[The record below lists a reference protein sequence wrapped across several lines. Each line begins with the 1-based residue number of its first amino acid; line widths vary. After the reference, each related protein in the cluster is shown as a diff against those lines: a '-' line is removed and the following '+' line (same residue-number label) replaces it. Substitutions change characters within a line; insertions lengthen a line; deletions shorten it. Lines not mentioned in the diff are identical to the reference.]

1 MIKHALIL
9 VLVVSAMPYYVFSQ
23 LITNTGTSPSGLV
36 QNVLL
41 GPGVTVSNI
50 MYNGS
55 PSSIGSFTA
64 TGTNLGINQGIV
76 MTTGTVLN
84 NGSGPQG
91 PNNQAG
97 AGIDNGA
104 GGSGLLT
111 NLINGVQTYNAAIM
125 EFDFI
130 PYSDTVEFKYVFG
143 SDEYPEFAP
152 PNNSG
157 YNDVFGFFIS
167 GPGIAGIQNI
177 AKLPNNGSIVSINNV
192 NAITNSTYYNF
203 NGDGNTAPYNSNPF
217 YIQYDGFTDVLKAV
231 SKVQCGQTYHLILAV
246 ADVGDGQWD
255 SGIFLEAN
263 SLSSQTPI
271 SINYSI
277 SDTLF
282 NSPSIM
288 AEGCVSAT
296 VSISR
301 ENNLN
306 TTLTIPIQISG
317 TATSGDDYFGVPTS
331 VTFSPGQS
339 NVTFN
344 ITTNPDALNE
354 NQETISLSFLLTDPC
369 GNLTPQTIT
378 LTIQDV
384 QPLNVSINDPLVP
397 CPGDNITL
405 VATVTGG
412 LAPYNY
418 SWSNGQTGNSISLS
432 PTTSGFYSVTVTAQC
447 ASSSAIDTVFVVV
460 PEYQPLEI
468 STSADLS
475 SLCPFVEEV
484 FNVSATGGFGNYS
497 YVWTSNGTFISTLDS
512 ISARPS
518 ATTNYIITVS
528 DECGTS
534 VSDTITYT
542 ILSPPLLTS
551 INEIPEICP
560 GDSVFISVN
569 ATGGFGN
576 YHYYWEATGDTVAGI
591 WVKPFSTTSYIVQ
604 VSDDCQTFSVPA
616 IAQVIVVK
624 PDADFGIFSQNLIEG
639 LPITFQ
645 NLTQNGYVYDWYF
658 SDGGSSILINP
669 SHVFESPG
677 EYTVTLVA
685 TDAKGCVDSI
695 TKPISIYEEFYIY
708 IPNSFFPDG
717 DRYNDF
723 FSGSFVGVKWIKMEI
738 FNRWGESLFYTEDQ
752 DFKWDGTYQN
762 KRVPDGTYTWKLT
775 YKPNRGIDEMM
786 TGHVNVLR

>member
-1 MIKHALIL
+1 M
-9 VLVVSAMPYYVFSQ
+9 FSQ
-23 LITNTGTSPSGLV
+23 LITSTGTSPLGLV

-84 NGSGPQG
+84 TGSGPQG

-111 NLINGVQTYNAAIM
+111 NLINGVQTYNAAIL

-130 PYSDTVEFKYVFG
+130 PYSDTVKFKYVFG

-192 NAITNSTYYNF
+192 NAITNSSFYNF
-203 NGDGNTAPYNSNPF
+203 NGDGNTAPYNSNPY
-217 YIQYDGFTDVLKAV
+217 YIQYDGFTDVLTAV

-271 SINYSI
+271 SINYTI

-282 NSPSIM
+282 SSPSIM

-296 VSISR
+296 VTLSR

-306 TTLTIPIQISG
+306 TTLTIPIQVNG
-317 TATSGDDYFGVPTS
+317 TATNVDDYAGIPAS
-331 VTFSPGQS
+331 VTFQPGQS
-339 NVTFN
+339 QISFN
-344 ITTNPDALNE
+344 ITTNTDLLNE
-354 NQETISLSFLLTDPC
+354 NQESIILSFLLTDPC
-369 GNLTPQTIT
+369 GNLTPQNIT

-384 QPLNVSINDPLVP
+384 QPLIVNINDPVIP

-405 VATVTGG
+405 LASVTGG

-432 PTTSGFYSVTVTAQC
+432 PTTSGLYSVTVTAQC
-447 ASSSAIDTVFVVV
+447 SASSATDTVFVVV
-460 PEYQPLEI
+460 PVYQPLEI
-468 STSADLS
+468 TTSDDLS
-475 SLCPFVEEV
+475 SICPYVDEV
-484 FNVSATGGFGNYS
+484 FNVTASGGSGVYD
-497 YVWTSNGTFISTLDS
+497 YVWTSNGSFISNLDS
-512 ISARPS
+512 INVRP
-518 ATTNYIITVS
+518 AITTNYIITVS
-528 DECGTS
+528 DECGS
-534 VSDTITYT
+534 VVSDTITYT

-551 INEIPEICP
+551 INTIPEICP
-560 GDSVFISVN
+560 GDSAFISVN
-569 ATGGFGN
+569 AIGGYGN
-576 YHYYWEATGDTVAGI
+576 YHYYWEATGDTVPGI
-591 WVKPFSTTSYIVQ
+591 WVKPYSTSSYIVQ
-604 VSDDCQTFSVPA
+604 VSDDCQTFSVPT

-624 PDADFGIFSQNLIEG
+624 PNADFGIFSQNLMEG

-645 NLTQNGYVYDWYF
+645 NLTLNGYVYDWYF
-658 SDGGSSILINP
+658 SDGGYSTLVNP
-669 SHVFESPG
+669 SHVFDSPG

-695 TKPISIYEEFYIY
+695 TKPITIYEEFYIY

-717 DRYNDF
+717 DRYNEY
-723 FSGSFVGVKWIKMEI
+723 FSGSFIGVKWIKMEI
-738 FNRWGESLFYTEDQ
+738 FNRWGEQLYYTEDQ
-752 DFKWDGTYQN
+752 NFKWDGTYNN

-775 YKPNRGIDEMM
+775 YRPNRGIDELM

>member
-512 ISARPS
+512 ISALPS

-569 ATGGFGN
+569 ASGGFGN

-624 PDADFGIFSQNLIEG
+624 PDADFGVFSQNLIEG

>member
-1 MIKHALIL
+1 VIKRALIL
-9 VLVVSAMPYYVFSQ
+9 VLVVSAMPFCVFSQ

-84 NGSGPQG
+84 NGSGPHG

-111 NLINGVQTYNAAIM
+111 NLINGVQTYNAAIL

-130 PYSDTVEFKYVFG
+130 PYSDTVKFKYVFG

-167 GPGIAGIQNI
+167 GPGITGIQNI

-217 YIQYDGFTDVLKAV
+217 YIQYDGFTDVLTAV

-271 SINYSI
+271 SIDYSI

-344 ITTNPDALNE
+344 ITTNPDVLNE

-460 PEYQPLEI
+460 PVYQPLEI

-518 ATTNYIITVS
+518 VTTNYIITVS
-528 DECGTS
+528 DECGS
-534 VSDTITYT
+534 SISDTITYT

-551 INEIPEICP
+551 INDIPEICP

-695 TKPISIYEEFYIY
+695 TKPISIYEEFYVY

-723 FSGSFVGVKWIKMEI
+723 FSGSFLGVKWIKMEI

>member
-23 LITNTGTSPSGLV
+23 LITNTGTSPSALV

-167 GPGIAGIQNI
+167 GPGITGIQNI

-217 YIQYDGFTDVLKAV
+217 YIQYDGFTDVLTAV

-271 SINYSI
+271 SIDYSI

-344 ITTNPDALNE
+344 ITTNPDVLNE

-460 PEYQPLEI
+460 PVYQPLEI

-518 ATTNYIITVS
+518 VTTNYIITVS
-528 DECGTS
+528 DECGS
-534 VSDTITYT
+534 SISDTITYT

-551 INEIPEICP
+551 INDIPEICP

-695 TKPISIYEEFYIY
+695 TKPISIYEEFYVY
-708 IPNSFFPDG
+708 VPNSFFPDG

>member
-1 MIKHALIL
+1 
-9 VLVVSAMPYYVFSQ
+9 
-23 LITNTGTSPSGLV
+23 
-36 QNVLL
+36 
-41 GPGVTVSNI
+41 
-50 MYNGS
+50 
-55 PSSIGSFTA
+55 
-64 TGTNLGINQGIV
+64 
-76 MTTGTVLN
+76 
-84 NGSGPQG
+84 
-91 PNNQAG
+91 
-97 AGIDNGA
+97 
-104 GGSGLLT
+104 
-111 NLINGVQTYNAAIM
+111 
-125 EFDFI
+125 
-130 PYSDTVEFKYVFG
+130 
-143 SDEYPEFAP
+143 
-152 PNNSG
+152 
-157 YNDVFGFFIS
+157 
-167 GPGIAGIQNI
+167 
-177 AKLPNNGSIVSINNV
+177 
-192 NAITNSTYYNF
+192 
-203 NGDGNTAPYNSNPF
+203 
-217 YIQYDGFTDVLKAV
+217 
-231 SKVQCGQTYHLILAV
+231 
-246 ADVGDGQWD
+246 
-255 SGIFLEAN
+255 
-263 SLSSQTPI
+263 
-271 SINYSI
+271 
-277 SDTLF
+277 
-282 NSPSIM
+282 M

-344 ITTNPDALNE
+344 ITTNPDILNE

-460 PEYQPLEI
+460 PVYQPLEI

-518 ATTNYIITVS
+518 VTTNYIITVS
-528 DECGTS
+528 DECGS
-534 VSDTITYT
+534 SISDTITYT

-551 INEIPEICP
+551 INDIPEICP

-695 TKPISIYEEFYIY
+695 TKPISIYEEFYVY

-723 FSGSFVGVKWIKMEI
+723 FSGSFVGVNWIKMEI

>member
-1 MIKHALIL
+1 
-9 VLVVSAMPYYVFSQ
+9 MPYYVFSQ
-23 LITNTGTSPSGLV
+23 LITNTGTSPSALV

-217 YIQYDGFTDVLKAV
+217 YIQYDGFTDVLTAV

-271 SINYSI
+271 SIDYSI

-344 ITTNPDALNE
+344 ITTNPDILNE

-460 PEYQPLEI
+460 PVYQPLEI

-518 ATTNYIITVS
+518 VTTNYIITVS
-528 DECGTS
+528 DECGS
-534 VSDTITYT
+534 SISDTITYT

-551 INEIPEICP
+551 INDIPEICP

-695 TKPISIYEEFYIY
+695 TKPISIYEEFYVY